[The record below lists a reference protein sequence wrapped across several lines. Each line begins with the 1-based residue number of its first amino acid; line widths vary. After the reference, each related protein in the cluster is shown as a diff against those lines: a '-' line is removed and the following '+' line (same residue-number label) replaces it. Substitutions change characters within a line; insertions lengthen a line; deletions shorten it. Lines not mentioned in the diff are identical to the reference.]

1 MSEPIARARTEHGQV
16 WDDPSI
22 DLLYELMLDIERQDE
37 LFVVV
42 ERLDA
47 TDAFMQVVR
56 LTDGSFLVER
66 RTGSAESHVHAFS
79 SDPQL
84 IHGVLAGWTYDLDAG
99 EVIGWDGTD
108 LDWQPG
114 FGPDAG
120 PAPESD

>member
-1 MSEPIARARTEHGQV
+1 MTDPVARAQTEQGQV

-37 LFVVV
+37 LFVIV

-47 TDAFMQVVR
+47 TDVFMQVVR
-56 LTDGSFLVER
+56 LTDGSYLVER
-66 RTGSAESHVHAFS
+66 RTGSAESHIHAFS
-79 SDPQL
+79 SDL
-84 IHGVLAGWTYDLDAG
+84 RLVHGVLAGWTYGLEAG

-114 FGPDAG
+114 YGPDAG
-120 PAPESD
+120 PAPDED

>member
-1 MSEPIARARTEHGQV
+1 MTDPVARAQTEQGQV

-37 LFVVV
+37 LFVIV

-47 TDAFMQVVR
+47 TDVFMQAVR
-56 LTDGSFLVER
+56 LTDGSYL
-66 RTGSAESHVHAFS
+66 AESHIHAFS
-79 SDPQL
+79 SDL
-84 IHGVLAGWTYDLDAG
+84 RLVHGVLAGWTYGLEAG

-114 FGPDAG
+114 YGPDAG
-120 PAPESD
+120 PAPDED